1 MSTPLVL
8 RTRTPRGNVS
18 GVRTPSF
25 LRIAFGGTMQ
35 VGKTTAADHLVRRY
49 GFVKF
54 ALADPIKQI
63 ARRYMGWDGAK
74 DARGRRLLQQIGTV
88 GREYDPEVWLD
99 HLAARLDAAGPVD
112 AVVDDLRLPHEVVR
126 LRRYGFTCVRVT
138 RPPERIPAAP
148 ETEGSRHETE
158 TGLDALE
165 LDHVV
170 ANDGSFEELYAR
182 LDRLVASLREAS
194 LREGETER
202 PRHRTG
208 PSARARRKR
217 RPETPDAS

>member
-74 DARGRRLLQQIGTV
+74 DARGRHLLQQIGTV

-99 HLAARLDAAGPVD
+99 HLAARIDTAGSVD
-112 AVVDDLRLPHEVVR
+112 AVVDDLRLPHEVTR
-126 LRRYGFTCVRVT
+126 LRGLGFTCVRVT
-138 RPPERIPAAP
+138 RPPERIPAAD
-148 ETEGSRHETE
+148 GSRHETE

-165 LDHVV
+165 LDLVLV
-170 ANDGSFEELYAR
+170 NDGSFEELYAR
-182 LDRLVASLREAS
+182 LDRLVAS

>member
-1 MSTPLVL
+1 MSTHPVL

-18 GVRTPSF
+18 DVRTPSP
-25 LRIAFGGTMQ
+25 LRIAFGGRMQ
-35 VGKTTAADHLVRRY
+35 VGKTTAADHLVHRH

-54 ALADPIKQI
+54 ALADPIKEI

-74 DARGRRLLQQIGTV
+74 DTRGRRLLQQIGTV
-88 GREYDPEVWLD
+88 GREYDPGVWLD
-99 HLAARLDAAGPVD
+99 HLARRLDAAGPVG
-112 AVVDDLRLPHEVVR
+112 AVVDDLRLPHEVAR
-126 LRRYGFTCVRVT
+126 LRRLGFTCVRVT
-138 RPPERIPAAP
+138 RPPEGIPAVP
-148 ETEGSRHETE
+148 EAGGSRHETE

-182 LDRLVASLREAS
+182 LDRLVASLRE
-194 LREGETER
+194 GETER